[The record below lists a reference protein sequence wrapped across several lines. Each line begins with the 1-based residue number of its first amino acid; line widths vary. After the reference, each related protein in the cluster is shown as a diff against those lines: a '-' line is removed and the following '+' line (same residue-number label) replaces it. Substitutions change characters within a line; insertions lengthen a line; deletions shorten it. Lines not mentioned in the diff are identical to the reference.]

1 MCEVVLMNSRL
12 AKIAIEMQLEET
24 NKENKKYISLNVGKK
39 NKLFSLLQPALVTVP
54 VDKK

>member
-1 MCEVVLMNSRL
+1 MNSRL